1 MISKNNFQGF
11 VTNCHNVFF
20 EIARIS
26 VGKRS
31 HRSCG
36 TKKNRL
42 YEFALIFY
50 PFLQKIEKSNR
61 FLVDFAYGQIA
72 HCLFMGENYG
82 RHYACFGKKIQIGKV
97 VAILL

>member
-1 MISKNNFQGF
+1 MISKNNFQGS

-42 YEFALIFY
+42 YEEFELIGS
-50 PFLQKIEKSNR
+50 ISS
-61 FLVDFAYGQIA
+61 I
-72 HCLFMGENYG
+72 
-82 RHYACFGKKIQIGKV
+82 
-97 VAILL
+97 

>member
-1 MISKNNFQGF
+1 MISKNNFQGS

-36 TKKNRL
+36 TKK
-42 YEFALIFY
+42 
-50 PFLQKIEKSNR
+50 KSS
-61 FLVDFAYGQIA
+61 V
-72 HCLFMGENYG
+72 
-82 RHYACFGKKIQIGKV
+82 
-97 VAILL
+97 